1 MTYTLARPSATQ
13 ITVAVR
19 VPHAELEPFVSKAA
33 TVISDETE
41 IEGFRKGKAPYDVV
55 KNAVG
60 EFKILEE
67 AARLYI
73 NKNFEKILREAAE
86 KEFAGKSFEPVG
98 DPAISITKLAPGE
111 ELEFKITLS
120 LLPPIELPDYKAIA
134 RRVLASRNV
143 PAVTEDEV
151 HSAIG
156 RLRESRAKLVTVNR
170 EARPGDRVEVD
181 FSGSLGGVKIEGG
194 ESKNHPIILGEG
206 RMLPG
211 FEEAIAGMRA
221 GEEKAFTLAV
231 PPDYRAKAIAGKV
244 LDFTIKMNSVQERE
258 VPAWSDDFARSLGN
272 FSSTADVEK
281 SVREGLQT
289 EKERKEKERLRM
301 ATAEAVASETK
312 AEIPEPLIERESKK
326 MLAELKESTE
336 SMGLKFE
343 EYLTQLKKTEEG
355 LRRGWREAARRR
367 VKIALVLREIARR
380 ETIEPTADEIE
391 ESASR
396 AIAHRDL
403 AAEDIKRLDR
413 AALFDYHRGIA
424 RNEKVFQWL
433 EALSF

>member
-272 FSSTADVEK
+272 FSSPADGEK

-312 AEIPEPLIERESKK
+312 AD
-326 MLAELKESTE
+326 T
-336 SMGLKFE
+336 
-343 EYLTQLKKTEEG
+343 
-355 LRRGWREAARRR
+355 
-367 VKIALVLREIARR
+367 
-380 ETIEPTADEIE
+380 
-391 ESASR
+391 
-396 AIAHRDL
+396 
-403 AAEDIKRLDR
+403 
-413 AALFDYHRGIA
+413 
-424 RNEKVFQWL
+424 
-433 EALSF
+433 